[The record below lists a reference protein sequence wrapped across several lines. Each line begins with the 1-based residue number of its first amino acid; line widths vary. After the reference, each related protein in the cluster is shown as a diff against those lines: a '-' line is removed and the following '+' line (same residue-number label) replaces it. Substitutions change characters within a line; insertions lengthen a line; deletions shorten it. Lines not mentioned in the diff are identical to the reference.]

1 MIWLTHAHPG
11 HSVVLLPWELQFA
24 SAGVLWTAWGIA
36 IFSLVAV
43 FLPFLAGYRLGE
55 RVPYSPVR
63 HIECTLLIMLFP
75 FGILSLSS
83 FFSMNFGLSLT
94 LLLYT
99 PAILMINAMIAL
111 LPSRGEWILIPTII
125 PAYCLYCAGIAWI
138 LLYFDRRLYKKQ
150 NTIEP
155 GIK

>member
-36 IFSLVAV
+36 VFSLVAV

-75 FGILSLSS
+75 VGILMPPFL
-83 FFSMNFGLSLT
+83 SMNFGLALT
-94 LLLYT
+94 LLLYM
-99 PAILMINAMIAL
+99 PAILMIDAMIAVF
-111 LPSRGEWILIPTII
+111 PFRGEWVLISTALSI
-125 PAYCLYCAGIAWI
+125 YCLYCAGIAWV

-150 NTIEP
+150 NTIDP